1 MKISCLRTELAAAV
15 TNASRAVSSKSA
27 IPALEGV
34 LLKAQGE
41 KLNISGYNL
50 EIGITSDI
58 EATVQQPGEVVV
70 SAKLFLDIVRRLPEE
85 IVTIE
90 TDERLI
96 TYIIC
101 GKAEFQIVGMPS
113 VEYPDLPT
121 FEKTNSIT
129 IDVKTLRDMIRQ
141 TVYAVSDNES
151 KPVYMGSLYEL
162 ENGILRIVAIDGF
175 RMAIRSEAVN
185 SDSTTDFIVPGKT
198 QNEVLKLLTDDE
210 EQVEII
216 IGQRHITY
224 CVKNYKVIS
233 RLIEGTF
240 LDYRTTIPKEFKTE
254 LVIKTRTLIDSVE
267 RMSLLDNERV
277 KSPVRCKLSN
287 DEIKLSCASAVGR
300 ANDEIS
306 VTIAG
311 EPLEIGF
318 NNRYML
324 DALRNADADEVRIK
338 FNSPVSPIVIEPVE
352 GDSFLYIVV
361 PVRISNEI

>member
-1 MKISCLRTELAAAV
+1 M
-15 TNASRAVSSKSA
+15 
-27 IPALEGV
+27 
-34 LLKAQGE
+34 
-41 KLNISGYNL
+41 
-50 EIGITSDI
+50 
-58 EATVQQPGEVVV
+58 
-70 SAKLFLDIVRRLPEE
+70 
-85 IVTIE
+85 
-90 TDERLI
+90 
-96 TYIIC
+96 
-101 GKAEFQIVGMPS
+101 
-113 VEYPDLPT
+113 
-121 FEKTNSIT
+121 
-129 IDVKTLRDMIRQ
+129 
-141 TVYAVSDNES
+141 
-151 KPVYMGSLYEL
+151 
-162 ENGILRIVAIDGF
+162 
-175 RMAIRSEAVN
+175 
-185 SDSTTDFIVPGKT
+185 
-198 QNEVLKLLTDDE
+198 TDDE

-254 LVIKTRTLIDSVE
+254 LVINTRTLIDSVE